1 MKQRKVPIRTCVGC
15 RTTGGKKGLIR
26 LVRSSAGEVA
36 IDPTGKMPGRGAYIC
51 PTPECLRQAIKGKRL
66 ARALRADIP
75 EELVRQLDEIVE
87 QGSSDMDR

>member
-15 RTTGGKKGLIR
+15 RTAGGKKGL
-26 LVRSSAGEVA
+26 VRVVRTAAGDVV

-51 PTPECLRQAIKGKRL
+51 PTSECLCQAIKGRRL
-66 ARALRADIP
+66 ARALRAEVPD
-75 EELVRQLDEIVE
+75 ELVRQLEGIVE